1 MDPGAPPKQAGR
13 NDPRIVQYE
22 EFVSAQ
28 QIGEFR
34 EQPVFE
40 GAGKAAVY
48 QQSSQGERKR
58 DNTSLTCTAL
68 RLLVSVT

>member
-40 GAGKAAVY
+40 GAGKTIQLQKPRGFSAV
-48 QQSSQGERKR
+48 
-58 DNTSLTCTAL
+58 
-68 RLLVSVT
+68 